1 MRYNT
6 GAADDITARR
16 LWARHTDLQSKD
28 ARSKRGRFVRR
39 VFAIGRIGVKE
50 HRECRLFDT
59 RVIVAGITENIARC
73 VGHIDRAGIARCW
86 CSRVICID
94 LQLGLPVFDV
104 EEEGVRPYHG
114 RT

>member
-6 GAADDITARR
+6 GSADDITARR
-16 LWARHTDLQSKD
+16 LWARHADLQAENTSPQ
-28 ARSKRGRFVRR
+28 RRRFVRR

-50 HRECRLFDT
+50 HREFRLFYT
-59 RVIVAGITENIARC
+59 RVIVAGVTENIARR
-73 VGHIDRAGIARCW
+73 VGHIDRAGITRCW

-94 LQLGLPVFDV
+94 LQLRLPVLDI
-104 EEEGVRPYHG
+104 EQEGIRPNHS